1 MKAARLRE
9 FGLDHLAIVEEPEP
23 RPGPRQALVRMR
35 SLSLN
40 YRDLMV
46 VRGDYNPKLQL
57 PMTPL
62 SDGAGEV
69 VEVGPDVTRVKTGD
83 RVMPIFMQ
91 KWIAGEPDEA
101 ALRSAIG
108 AGLGAVAAEYA
119 VFDEKGLVHIPEH
132 LSWDEAAA
140 LPCAGV
146 TAWHALVTKG
156 HVRPDEIVLL
166 QGTGGVS
173 VFALQFAKLMKARVF
188 MTSSSEE
195 KLARVRDMG
204 ADGVWNYKENPDWD
218 KGARD
223 FTGGRGVDQV
233 IEVGGSGTLGK
244 SMRAV
249 RPGGTIHV
257 IGVLAGR
264 ADINFVPV
272 FMRGLRLQGIFVGSR
287 EIFEDMNRALSGHN
301 VRPVVDRVF
310 PFEEIAEALRFMD
323 SGGHFGKICVAV

>member
-1 MKAARLRE
+1 
-9 FGLDHLAIVEEPEP
+9 
-23 RPGPRQALVRMR
+23 MR

-101 ALRSAIG
+101 ALRSALG

-119 VFDEKGLVHIPEH
+119 VFDEEGLVHMPEH

-156 HVRPDEIVLL
+156 HVRPDEVVLL

-287 EIFEDMNRALSGHN
+287 EIFEDMNRALSGHD

-310 PFEEIAEALRFMD
+310 PFEEIAEALRFID